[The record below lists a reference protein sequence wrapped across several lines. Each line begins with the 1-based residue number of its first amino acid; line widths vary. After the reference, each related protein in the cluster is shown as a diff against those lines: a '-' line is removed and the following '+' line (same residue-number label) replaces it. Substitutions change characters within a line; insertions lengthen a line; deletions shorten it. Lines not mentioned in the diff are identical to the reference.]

1 MSVRILHVFNRYL
14 MPGGEENVVRQIDAR
29 LRLRHPV
36 ACCNFESSDWVGPGA
51 PSKLQQG
58 LKLFYN
64 TASRARFEAVQRE
77 SQAQVAL
84 FHNLYPVASPSLYK
98 SAKDSGLPVVQ
109 FLHNY
114 RPFSV
119 SGTLYADGKMMP
131 EALEGDFSR
140 EVMSGAWQGSVV
152 KSALFALLLKLLQ
165 RSGWL
170 GSISHWVAISEFMRQ
185 KLMQHAG
192 IPAGKI
198 VTLRHCWDALETLPQ
213 REDAGEYLFLGRLVE
228 VKGITMLL
236 QAWHE
241 LRLQL
246 GERCPRLVIAG
257 DGEQRE
263 EVEQACAV
271 NPAIRYAG
279 QLGGV
284 AKAEA
289 LRTCRALLAPST
301 WWEPLGLVVY
311 EAYDFG
317 KPVIAARAGGLGETV
332 QDGETGFHHEPGD
345 VAALV
350 QQVLSMEAMTAEQR
364 LAMGDAGRAWLLT
377 NASPQQWNMQM
388 DQLLAE
394 AASVGAAVP
403 S

>member
-1 MSVRILHVFNRYL
+1 MQRIHDHLST
-14 MPGGEENVVRQIDAR
+14 
-29 LRLRHPV
+29 RHELTRCYFDS
-36 ACCNFESSDWVGPGA
+36 ADWVGPGA

-58 LKLFYN
+58 VKLFYN
-64 TASRARFEAVQRE
+64 AESRARFEAVQRE
-77 SQAQVAL
+77 FQAQVAL
-84 FHNLYPVASPSLYK
+84 FHNLYPVASPALYK
-98 SAKDSGLPVVQ
+98 SARDSGLPVVQ
-109 FLHNY
+109 YLHNY

-119 SGTLYADGKMMP
+119 SGTLYADGTMMP

-140 EVMSGAWQGSVV
+140 EVMRGAWQGSVV
-152 KSALFALLLKLLQ
+152 KSALFAVLLKLLQ

-198 VTLRHCWDALETLPQ
+198 VTLRHSWDAMETLPQ

-241 LRLQL
+241 LRLHL
-246 GERCPRLVIAG
+246 GEKCPRLVIAG
-257 DGEQRE
+257 DGEQRA
-263 EVEQACAV
+263 EVEQACEV
-271 NPAIRYAG
+271 NPTIRYAG
-279 QLGGV
+279 QLDGL

-332 QDGETGFHHEPGD
+332 QHGETGFLHEPGD
-345 VAALV
+345 VAGLV
-350 QQVLSMEAMTAEQR
+350 QQVLNMEAMTAAQR
-364 LAMGDAGRAWLLT
+364 LAMGDAGREWLLT
-377 NASPQQWNMQM
+377 NASPQQWNLQM

-394 AASVGAAVP
+394 AASAGAATGLP